1 MADGKKGGFRE
12 AMARGEVESFLRGDG
27 SYRKFPQ
34 SDFAGEDA
42 PTDTWKALQEIYDA
56 AKETD
61 GVENALS
68 EGMSALLSGTA
79 ADVYLAVLYL
89 TRLSL
94 AKQGGRL
101 PLHVPQHELL
111 LSAREAVEKHRDT
124 LPGELTFPNGFV
136 KKAALADIEGW
147 NEVVFL
153 PRCGVDL
160 LQPNK

>member
-101 PLHVPQHELL
+101 PLHVPLHELL

>member
-12 AMARGEVESFLRGDG
+12 AMARGEVASFLRGDG
-27 SYRKFPQ
+27 DYRKVPQ

-42 PTDTWKALQEIYDA
+42 PTDTWQALQEIYDA

-68 EGMSALLSGTA
+68 EGISALLAGTA
-79 ADVYLAVLYL
+79 ADVYLVVLYL

-101 PLHVPQHELL
+101 PLHVPLHELL
-111 LSAREAVEKHRDT
+111 LSAREAVEKHRDA
-124 LPGELTFPNGFV
+124 LSGDLVFPNGFV
-136 KKAALADIEGW
+136 KKSALADIEGW

-153 PRCGVDL
+153 PCCGVDL
-160 LQPNK
+160 LQPKR